1 MDVLDI
7 MHDRVVFLSA
17 DATLRDAAKKC
28 DQNRDLEIVVK
39 TSDGI
44 PVGVVTRDDVVAAL
58 AAGAMPDAI
67 VGSMTRSSVGSTL
80 SNVPI
85 DSLVNEPFDRW
96 VVYDEDQIAGLL
108 RRSDFD
114 VFLLNTPD
122 HIFALL
128 DPLLDCVDEPIVII
142 NNQCRVVVVNAA
154 ACKEFKAER
163 EDILGQAI
171 TNMFGPSSPKTL
183 LKNNDFKLIQKFR
196 QSDTIYVANWTSIRH
211 DGRMIGG
218 FAILRDITDYESM
231 STELDRITDISKELK
246 AIIDS
251 SFDGIFVTDGE
262 STTLKVNTAYERITG
277 VTREEVVGRTMSSL
291 VEEGIYDE
299 SVTLRVL
306 REKMPVTIVQH
317 IMKTGKTV
325 VVTGNPVFDGDGNIF
340 RVVTNVRDVTELN
353 QLQKKISKMEQ
364 LQSQYEIEIQQLRMY
379 ADDQKDFVIKS
390 KKMKEVYTLALKLAE
405 VDSTVLIQGDSGVG
419 KEVVS
424 EIIHRHGARRN
435 RPFVKLSCAAIPE
448 NLLESELFGYAP
460 GAFTGASKEGRAGVF
475 ELAHGGTIFLDEI
488 GEMPMGLQVKL
499 LRVLQ
504 EREVVRIGGAK
515 PKKVDIRIMAATNRD
530 LEQMVREK
538 LFRKDLF
545 YRLNVVPVVIP
556 PLCER
561 KEAISHFVYFFLRK
575 HNKKQGLSKQITTE
589 ALEVLV
595 GYDWPGNVR
604 ELENMV
610 EQLLIMAQGEVITVE
625 ALPTRLRTLLSP
637 VASVAHG
644 EKPFKVALEE
654 FECRLLKG
662 AIDKHGSSRKVAK
675 ALGINQSTVV
685 RKANRFGIQFC
696 G

>member
-1 MDVLDI
+1 MDVRDI
-7 MHDRVVFLSA
+7 MHDRIVFLSA
-17 DATLRDAAKKC
+17 DATLRDAAQQC
-28 DQNRDLEIVVK
+28 DQYRDREIVVK
-39 TSDGI
+39 ERDGTPAGI
-44 PVGVVTRDDVVAAL
+44 VTGDDVVAAL
-58 AAGAMPDAI
+58 AAGAMPDAN
-67 VGSMTRSSVGSTL
+67 VGSAIRSAAGSVTPDI
-80 SNVPI
+80 PI
-85 DSLVNEPFDRW
+85 ESLVKEPFACW
-96 VVYDEDQIAGLL
+96 VVYEEGQVAGLVK
-108 RRSDFD
+108 RSDFD

-154 ACKEFKAER
+154 ACKEFRTAR
-163 EDILGQAI
+163 EEILGQAV
-171 TNMFGPSSPKTL
+171 TTMFGPSSPKTL

-196 QSDTIYVANWTSIRH
+196 QNDTTYVANWTSIRH
-211 DGRMIGG
+211 KGSMIGG
-218 FAILRDITDYESM
+218 FAILRDISDYESM
-231 STELDRITDISKELK
+231 SNELDRITDLSKELN

-262 STTLKVNTAYERITG
+262 SAVLKVNTAYERITG
-277 VTREEVVGRTMSSL
+277 ITSDEVVGRTMSSL
-291 VEEGIYDE
+291 VEAGIYDE
-299 SVTLRVL
+299 SATLRVL
-306 REKMPVTIVQH
+306 QEGKPVTIVQH

-353 QLQKKISKMEQ
+353 QLQQKISKMEQ
-364 LQSQYEIEIQQLRMY
+364 LQSQYELELQQLRNT
-379 ADDQKDFVIKS
+379 AEDQQDFVIKS

-405 VDSTVLIQGDSGVG
+405 VDSTVLIQGESGVG

-424 EIIHRHGARRN
+424 EIIHRHGARRDK
-435 RPFVKLSCAAIPE
+435 PFVKLSCAAIPE

-460 GAFTGASKEGRAGVF
+460 GAFTGASREGRAGVF

-488 GEMPMGLQVKL
+488 GELPMGLQVKL

-504 EREVVRIGGAK
+504 EREIVRIGGAK
-515 PKKVDIRIMAATNRD
+515 PKRVDIRIMAATNRD
-530 LEQMVREK
+530 LEQMVSEN

-556 PLCER
+556 PLRER

-575 HNKKQGLSKQITTE
+575 HNKKYGLSRQLTTE
-589 ALEVLV
+589 ALEALI

-610 EQLLIMAQGEVITVE
+610 EQLLVMAQGEVITAE
-625 ALPTRLRTLLSP
+625 GLPARLRTALAPAPP
-637 VASVAHG
+637 VFHG
-644 EKPFKVALEE
+644 EKPFKLALEE
-654 FECRLLKG
+654 FECSLLKG
-662 AIDKHGSSRKVAK
+662 AIEKHGSSRKVAK